1 MFDDMSLPIKF
12 NIEENDRLLDDIVQC
27 PANEFLIDL
36 ADFYSPEFDIMDN
49 FVITGQDMKTN
60 VFGPMVVDKN
70 LEDQDYI
77 VVDHND
83 IADEEI

>member
-49 FVITGQDMKTN
+49 FVITGQDKKIE